1 MGQGW
6 DFHTFW
12 PQGLASICVLQ
23 VLLELFVC
31 SRRHED
37 TGALY
42 VADMSQHCVRRL
54 GPDGISY
61 SCLACITW
69 GRCLGN
75 EIVRKTKVWG
85 CTPGQVPGIV
95 AGQQGL
101 RGGSAGGVDCMGP
114 CVCRVPCAAQ
124 ARAGQE
130 TDATGAWQRW
140 NLAMLKTL
148 KHRSATR

>member
-101 RGGSAGGVDCMGP
+101 RGGSAGGVDCMG
-114 CVCRVPCAAQ
+114 RCACQ
-124 ARAGQE
+124 AHLLCTGPRWPGDGCDGRMAALESGHVENTE
-130 TDATGAWQRW
+130 T
-140 NLAMLKTL
+140 
-148 KHRSATR
+148 